1 MEQIRYLKQQEK
13 QNTRK
18 MYEAIFSEDS
28 KEFVD
33 YYYQWKIKDNDI
45 LVMEDEKGYE
55 VMMHFNPYMLWVNGA
70 AVKVPYIVAVA
81 TRPDCRRQ
89 GKMQQVMK
97 YALQDLQKSHCP
109 FTFLLPADPAYYRG
123 QGFVF
128 APEPAADQRKPGKL
142 LKAAQ
147 TAEVENPQKLLK
159 VAQTAEVEKQKREEA
174 IALDGMARDNVWNY
188 FSLKRNDIA
197 KMQQA
202 AETANAILA
211 EQYDMYVWH
220 DSYYYE
226 RLVEET
232 ASEQGDILLIEA
244 EEKIIG
250 ILAYGKDEQ
259 KYMKEFLLMK
269 AWEGQRKNICSRIFG
284 INCWQE
290 EEIRM
295 MFRITDL
302 QSLHGMLKG
311 EEEILI
317 AEVTDT
323 MVEVNNG
330 VWQFE
335 WSQKGGSVRRVET
348 AEQITENNRIE
359 YLDISEITARIIGK
373 MSIHIHEWV

>member
-18 MYEAIFSEDS
+18 LYEAIFSEDS

-55 VMMHFNPYMLWVNGA
+55 VMMHFNPYTLWVNGA

-128 APEPAADQRKPGKL
+128 APEPAADQRKPQEL

-147 TAEVENPQKLLK
+147 TAEVEKPQKLLK
-159 VAQTAEVEKQKREEA
+159 VAQTAEVENSQKLLKNA
-174 IALDGMARDNVWNY
+174 QII
-188 FSLKRNDIA
+188 SLKSGDDTR
-197 KMQQA
+197 MQQV
-202 AETANAILA
+202 AETANTILS
-211 EQYDMYVWH
+211 EQYNMYVQR
-220 DSYYYE
+220 DKGYYE
-226 RLVEET
+226 RLIEET
-232 ASEQGDILLIEA
+232 ASEQGEVLLIEA
-244 EEKIIG
+244 EEKCVG
-250 ILAYGKDEQ
+250 VLAYGKEEQ
-259 KYMKEFLLMK
+259 ADIKELLLFQQYQR
-269 AWEGQRKNICSRIFG
+269 QRKEICHRIFG
-284 INCWQE
+284 GDGWKE
-290 EEIRM
+290 EEMQM

-302 QSLHGMLKG
+302 QALQGMLKG
-311 EEEILI
+311 EPESLKVSVTDDLVEENNGIWQIMWNPEGGSVTRLADTGKKIKHMNI
-317 AEVTDT
+317 AEVTEKI
-323 MVEVNNG
+323 VE
-330 VWQFE
+330 
-335 WSQKGGSVRRVET
+335 
-348 AEQITENNRIE
+348 
-359 YLDISEITARIIGK
+359 K
-373 MSIHIHEWV
+373 MAIFIQEWV

>member
-33 YYYQWKIKDNDI
+33 YYYRWKIKDNHI

-55 VMMHFNPYMLWVNGA
+55 VMMHFNPYTLRVNGA

-97 YALQDLQKSHCP
+97 HALQDLQKSHCP
-109 FTFLLPADPAYYRG
+109 FAFLLPADPAYYRG

-147 TAEVENPQKLLK
+147 TAEVE
-159 VAQTAEVEKQKREEA
+159 KQKREEA
-174 IALDGMARDNVWNY
+174 MALEGMARDNVWNY

-202 AETANAILA
+202 ADVVNAILA
-211 EQYDMYVWH
+211 EQYDMYVWR

-269 AWEGQRKNICSRIFG
+269 AWEGQRKNICNRIFG
-284 INCWQE
+284 INGWQE
-290 EEIRM
+290 EEMQM

-317 AEVTDT
+317 AAVTDS

-359 YLDISEITARIIGK
+359 YLDISEITARIVGK
-373 MSIHIHEWV
+373 MSIYIHEWV

>member
-70 AVKVPYIVAVA
+70 AMKVPYIVAVA

-97 YALQDLQKSHCP
+97 HALQDLQKSHCP

-128 APEPAADQRKPGKL
+128 APEPAADQRKPQKL
-142 LKAAQ
+142 LKA
-147 TAEVENPQKLLK
+147 
-159 VAQTAEVEKQKREEA
+159 AQTAEVEKQKREEA
-174 IALDGMARDNVWNY
+174 MALEGMARDNVWNY

-202 AETANAILA
+202 AETTNAILS
-211 EQYDMYVWH
+211 EQYNMYVQR
-220 DSYYYE
+220 DKGYYE
-226 RLVEET
+226 RLIEET
-232 ASEQGDILLIEA
+232 ASEQGEVLLIEA
-244 EEKIIG
+244 EEKCVG
-250 ILAYGKDEQ
+250 VLAYGKEEQ
-259 KYMKEFLLMK
+259 ADIKEFLLFQQYQR
-269 AWEGQRKNICSRIFG
+269 QRKEICDRIFG
-284 INCWQE
+284 GDGWKE
-290 EEIRM
+290 EEMQM

-302 QSLHGMLKG
+302 QALQGMLKG
-311 EEEILI
+311 EPESLKVSVTDELVEENNGIWQIMWNPEGGSVTRLADTGKKIKHMNI
-317 AEVTDT
+317 AEVTEKI
-323 MVEVNNG
+323 VE
-330 VWQFE
+330 
-335 WSQKGGSVRRVET
+335 
-348 AEQITENNRIE
+348 
-359 YLDISEITARIIGK
+359 K
-373 MSIHIHEWV
+373 MAIFIREWV

>member
-45 LVMEDEKGYE
+45 LVMEDENGYE
-55 VMMHFNPYMLWVNGA
+55 VMMHFNPYTLWVNGA

-97 YALQDLQKSHCP
+97 HALQDLQKSHCP

-128 APEPAADQRKPGKL
+128 APEPAADQRRLRKL

-147 TAEVENPQKLLK
+147 AAEVEKPQKLLK
-159 VAQTAEVEKQKREEA
+159 NAQ
-174 IALDGMARDNVWNY
+174 II
-188 FSLKRNDIA
+188 SLKSDDDTRI
-197 KMQQA
+197 QQA

-211 EQYDMYVWH
+211 EQYDMYVQR
-220 DSYYYE
+220 DKEYYE
-226 RLVEET
+226 RLIEET
-232 ASEQGDILLIEA
+232 ASEQGEVLLIEA
-244 EEKIIG
+244 EEKCMG
-250 ILAYGKDEQ
+250 VLAYGKEEQ
-259 KYMKEFLLMK
+259 ADVKEFLLFQQYQR
-269 AWEGQRKNICSRIFG
+269 QRKEICDRIFG
-284 INCWQE
+284 GDGWQE

-302 QSLHGMLKG
+302 QALQGMLKG
-311 EEEILI
+311 EPENLKVS
-317 AEVTDT
+317 VTDDLL
-323 MVEVNNG
+323 EENNG
-330 VWQFE
+330 IWQIM
-335 WSQKGGSVRRVET
+335 WNPHGGSVTRLADT
-348 AEQITENNRIE
+348 GKKIKHMS
-359 YLDISEITARIIGK
+359 ISEVTEKIVEK
-373 MSIHIHEWV
+373 MAIFIREWV